1 MIPLLAVNQREES
14 SIRSALTSE
23 SLQRNIF
30 SSTMIIR
37 GDEEGG
43 GQRHRK
49 KESIKKKTLLWHQHV
64 L

>member
-1 MIPLLAVNQREES
+1 MILLLAVNQREES
-14 SIRSALTSE
+14 SIGAVITSE

-30 SSTMIIR
+30 SSTMSVR